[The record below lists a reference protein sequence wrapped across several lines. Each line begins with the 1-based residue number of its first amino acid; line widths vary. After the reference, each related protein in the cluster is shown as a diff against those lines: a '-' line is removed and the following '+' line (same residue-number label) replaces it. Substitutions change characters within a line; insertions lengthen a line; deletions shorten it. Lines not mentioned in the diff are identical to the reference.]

1 MAASAIPVVD
11 FQKYGL
17 NVTDPKS
24 VTGDVLETT
33 AKEIYDAFSTTG
45 FLYLINHGMGE
56 KEVNDMFSVSK
67 SFFDKPVEEK
77 KRCARIPAEHGDHG
91 WIALE
96 SESLNPKRKVGDLK
110 EAFNFTPG
118 HDGLWPEEPVEF
130 ESTFVSFHADCTRL
144 TERILDV
151 LSIGLKLQDR
161 YYLRECH
168 NLMGKKGGATTL
180 RSLYYPALSGS
191 MKPGQVRCGE
201 HSDYGTMTLLFQDDT
216 GGLEVV
222 NTDGVYVPATPIPG
236 AIIVNIGDMMQRWTA
251 DQLKGTKHRVL
262 IPEAEVKKRQ
272 SRQSIAF
279 FVNPNNDTMIK
290 CLDGSDKYEPISS
303 EDYLNYRFSVTYE

>member
-33 AKEIYDAFSTTG
+33 AKEIYDAFSTIG
-45 FLYLINHGMGE
+45 FLYLINHGIE
-56 KEVNDMFSVSK
+56 ERKVDAMFSVSK
-67 SFFDKPVEEK
+67 AFFDLPVDEK
-77 KRCARIPAEHGDHG
+77 RKCARVQADHGDHG

-96 SESLNPKRKVGDLK
+96 SESLNPEGQVGDLK
-110 EAFNFTPG
+110 EAFNCTSG
-118 HDGLWPEEPVEF
+118 HDGLWPENPVEF
-130 ESTFVSFHADCTRL
+130 KSTFVTFYDDCKNL

-180 RSLYYPALSGS
+180 RSLYYPALPESV
-191 MKPGQVRCGE
+191 KPGQVRCGE
-201 HSDYGTMTLLFQDDT
+201 HSDYGTITLLFQDDI
-216 GGLEVV
+216 GGLEVM
-222 NTDGVYVPATPIPG
+222 NTDGMYVPATPIPN
-236 AIIVNIGDMMQRWTA
+236 AIVVNIGDMMQRWTA

-262 IPEAEVKKRQ
+262 IPEAEVKKHQ

-290 CLDGSDKYEPISS
+290 CLDGSNKYEPISS
-303 EDYLNYRFSVTYE
+303 EDYLNYRFSVTF